1 MSRTPLPPITLAL
14 DPGPAS
20 WSIRRRSRDL
30 AARFERPPIDPVIPL
45 CGPFLLDR
53 GAGLVQVRA
62 VLDEVVPRV
71 PFLECHLDGY
81 AVCADGRGGSIGFS
95 VRPSPEL
102 REITASIDR
111 AMDRIASPRD
121 APAEHL
127 YVPAAR
133 FDGRAALSG
142 AARSLGLSLSL
153 WDRLARLFR
162 RPSPP
167 PPGGRRPIDVTRLLV
182 MAGDRPFAGLD
193 LGPRRWLHAAELR
206 DRSVLAA
213 SLGAYRLARGYE
225 LASPSH
231 RAPGE
236 TWLLGDLHL
245 GHPEISLY
253 CARPF
258 LSGDTGEHDRVL
270 VQNWRHTVQPDD
282 RAVLLGDVCAF
293 PDPDTF
299 LAAIAGLPGRL
310 EVVRGNHDPA
320 LPGLVS
326 HLLFESDGL
335 RFLAVHDPADAPPD
349 FDGWVIHGHH
359 HDADLERF
367 PFFDPVSRR
376 VNVSAETAG
385 YSPVPLSLVCR
396 LARERSGRLTFRE
409 TVPA

>member
-1 MSRTPLPPITLAL
+1 MSRTPLPPVTLVI

-20 WSIRRRSRDL
+20 WSIRQRSRDL

-45 CGPFLLDR
+45 CGPFLLDP

-62 VLDEVVPRV
+62 VLDEAVPRV

-81 AVCADGRGGSIGFS
+81 AVRADGRGGSIGFS
-95 VRPSPEL
+95 VRPSPAL
-102 REITASIDR
+102 LDIIASIDR
-111 AMDRIASPRD
+111 TMDRIASLRD
-121 APAEHL
+121 APAKHL

-133 FDGRAALSG
+133 FEGRAELSG
-142 AARSLGLSLSL
+142 AARSLGLSLSP
-153 WDRLARLFR
+153 WDRLVRLFR
-162 RPSPP
+162 RQSRSL
-167 PPGGRRPIDVTRLLV
+167 PGGGRPIDGTRLLV
-182 MAGDRPFAGLD
+182 MVGDRPVTGLD
-193 LGPRRWLHAAELR
+193 LGLRRWLHAAELR
-206 DRSVLAA
+206 DRSIRAA
-213 SLGAYRLARGYE
+213 SLGEYRLARGYE

-258 LSGDTGEHDRVL
+258 LSGDSGEHDRVL

-282 RAVLLGDVCAF
+282 RAVLLGDVCAY
-293 PDPDTF
+293 PDPGSYR
-299 LAAIAGLPGRL
+299 AAVAGLPGRL
-310 EVVRGNHDPA
+310 ELVRGNHDPA

-326 HLLFESDGL
+326 QLLIESDGL
-335 RFLAVHDPADAPPD
+335 RFLAVHDPADAPPG
-349 FDGWVIHGHH
+349 FHGWVIHGHH
-359 HDADLERF
+359 HDADLERY

-376 VNVSAETAG
+376 VNVSVETAG
-385 YSPVPLSLVCR
+385 YAPVPLSLICR